1 MFNAFEIFDG
11 ENTGS
16 FKLDELEKALKEMP
30 QGKQADENEI
40 ADILAM
46 ADPDGDGQVN
56 FQGRYS
62 N

>member
-11 ENTGS
+11 ENTGF
-16 FKLDELEKALKEMP
+16 FKVDELEKALKEMP
-30 QGKQADENEI
+30 QGKQVNENEI

-46 ADPDGDGQVN
+46 ADPDGDGQVS